1 MKPFKPADIAK
12 RKKAYET
19 ARASLNLHAQLALRT
34 SKRAIF
40 AFQRNETSNGGKL
53 LDEASS
59 ALRAAAVII
68 RKQPDMASENTWSAA
83 REEYTEAVA
92 FASFLTGKLALPDE
106 IADDPDA
113 VLGGLADAAGEIAR
127 YSVLR
132 ATEHDRSS
140 VERGYQTVLQ
150 IVDLLASLDLTGNL
164 RSKFDQTKQHL
175 RKIEDIRYDLS
186 I

>member
-12 RKKAYET
+12 KKRAYES
-19 ARASLNLHAQLALRT
+19 ARASLNQHAQLALRT

-40 AFQRNETSNGGKL
+40 AFQRNDSVNGGKL
-53 LDEASS
+53 LDEASASLHS
-59 ALRAAAVII
+59 AAII
-68 RKQPDMASENTWSAA
+68 VRKRPDMAAEGSWSAA
-83 REEYTEAVA
+83 LEEYTEAVA
-92 FASFLTGKLALPDE
+92 FASFLSGKLALPDE
-106 IADDPDA
+106 TADDCDA
-113 VLGGLADAAGEIAR
+113 ILGGLADAAGEIAR
-127 YSVLR
+127 YAVLR
-132 ATEHDRSS
+132 ATERDRES

-186 I
+186 R